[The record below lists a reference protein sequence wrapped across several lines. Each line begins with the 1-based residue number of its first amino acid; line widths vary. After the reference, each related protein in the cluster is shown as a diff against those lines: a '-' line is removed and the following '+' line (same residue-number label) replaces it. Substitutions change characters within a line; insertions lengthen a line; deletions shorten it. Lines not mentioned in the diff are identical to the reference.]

1 MTGKGN
7 VQVGPEN
14 REKINALI
22 KMCDSNPE
30 KFSRFIT
37 SQDEAVTELI
47 RVYELHNGEIR
58 RPAIPA
64 YMKGSLK
71 KITVIGAEGL

>member
-30 KFSRFIT
+30 KYPRFIS
-37 SQDEAVTELI
+37 SQDDAVTELV
-47 RVYELHNGEIR
+47 RVYELHNGAIQV
-58 RPAIPA
+58 PTIPA
-64 YMKGSLK
+64 CMKGPLK
-71 KITVIGAEGL
+71 SITLIGAEGL